1 MATTEQKPNLYSLYN
16 KQYDF
21 DEFQRA
27 ADSGVSEYIS
37 SLKRGN
43 KHAEQ
48 FMQAYS
54 DLMAGIK
61 DGSITFKDGKY
72 VDSRGRYSN
81 NKYYND
87 KNEVETT
94 RRPSKDYY
102 GLMAN
107 YIYKKQLAQNEY
119 TPPKKKEDLEK
130 IKWN

>member
-43 KHAEQ
+43 RNAEQ

-81 NKYYND
+81 NKYYRI
-87 KNEVETT
+87 T
-94 RRPSKDYY
+94 
-102 GLMAN
+102 
-107 YIYKKQLAQNEY
+107 IKQKRLSIS
-119 TPPKKKEDLEK
+119 DSLF
-130 IKWN
+130 I